1 MKIHI
6 NSLNQILFEFI
17 SNEALPKY
25 ENVWRSRGESNI
37 LVDSKSF
44 MVAASAKLMLRDD
57 LTKKFPIVNAFTD
70 SNDYIEIDNVKDS
83 ILETYNDF
91 KSKGKSIII
100 PVIDWEI
107 DEEDINKLY
116 EISKKFGVKEEPY
129 GTI

>member
-44 MVAASAKLMLRDD
+44 MVAAFTKLMLRDD

-70 SNDYIEIDNVKDS
+70 SNGYIEIDNVKDS
-83 ILETYNDF
+83 ILETYND
-91 KSKGKSIII
+91 
-100 PVIDWEI
+100 
-107 DEEDINKLY
+107 LR
-116 EISKKFGVKEEPY
+116 
-129 GTI
+129 

>member
-116 EISKKFGVKEEPY
+116 EISKKYGVKEEPY

>member
-70 SNDYIEIDNVKDS
+70 SNGYIEIDNVKDS

-116 EISKKFGVKEEPY
+116 EISKKFGVKEETY